1 MRFLLYIYYMNN
13 HSARNYTPLQ
23 STTQNGGE
31 LGLGSKELE
40 PHSKLNERFTY
51 HEAHEHEPD
60 QETSQYLESKPETIK
75 IDKELEKLG
84 VSSVKSTKFPNF
96 KEITLPISDEKI
108 VEGLEEPVE
117 SSFRW
122 LAELAMLI
130 LKKAHATLKKIHG
143 KIMRVATA

>member
-1 MRFLLYIYYMNN
+1 MSSFTKKIVKI
-13 HSARNYTPLQ
+13 
-23 STTQNGGE
+23 
-31 LGLGSKELE
+31 KEL
-40 PHSKLNERFTY
+40 KK
-51 HEAHEHEPD
+51 
-60 QETSQYLESKPETIK
+60 Q